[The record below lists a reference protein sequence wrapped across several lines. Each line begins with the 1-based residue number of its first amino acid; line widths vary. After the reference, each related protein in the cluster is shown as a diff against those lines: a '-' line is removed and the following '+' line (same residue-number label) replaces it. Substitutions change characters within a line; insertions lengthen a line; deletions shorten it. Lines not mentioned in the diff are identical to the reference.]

1 MRIQFTLFATPATRR
16 RAMFSKVTAVVTFLA
31 VGVALFLLAGLV
43 WPPTENKSAIQAFY
57 NIPGGRVGQGV
68 ANLVC
73 RPEFVSYGPF
83 KMVREKGGLAI
94 GFYRR
99 WILLREV
106 E

>member
-1 MRIQFTLFATPATRR
+1 MS
-16 RAMFSKVTAVVTFLA
+16 FSKITSCLISVA

-43 WPPTENKSAIQAFY
+43 WPPTEAEDKSAIQAFY

-68 ANLVC
+68 ANLIC

>member
-1 MRIQFTLFATPATRR
+1 MN
-16 RAMFSKVTAVVTFLA
+16 FSKITSCLISVA
-31 VGVALFLLAGLV
+31 VGVALWLLVGLTCS
-43 WPPTENKSAIQAFY
+43 PTENKSAIQAFY

>member
-1 MRIQFTLFATPATRR
+1 MS
-16 RAMFSKVTAVVTFLA
+16 FSKITSCLISVAA
-31 VGVALFLLAGLV
+31 GVALFLLAGLV
-43 WPPTENKSAIQAFY
+43 WPPTENKNAIQAFY
-57 NIPGGRVGQGV
+57 QVPCGRVGQGV
-68 ANLVC
+68 ANLIC

>member
-1 MRIQFTLFATPATRR
+1 MS
-16 RAMFSKVTAVVTFLA
+16 FSKITSCLISVVALVILA
-31 VGVALFLLAGLV
+31 ALVGVAL
-43 WPPTENKSAIQAFY
+43 PPTEAENKSAIQAFY
-57 NIPGGRVGQGV
+57 QVPCGRVGQGV